1 MKVPCK
7 IQITGRP
14 QYLRILEAHLVTKTV
29 DPFQNNIPNN
39 RKSFSLEM
47 ISGWSERHHMIRIL
61 QSILKGL
68 IFTGI
73 KFRGDLISRVK
84 WPRNPRIFYP
94 RENFEHELLRNLIPS
109 KFFEI
114 IFPRNKF
121 PRRLDFFEKYCLV
134 TLIFGFLAI
143 FRGLLWTSHSYF
155 QKDERILARMFILSL
170 PKNLHDQIRK
180 KQQLC
185 GGK

>member
-1 MKVPCK
+1 MSARRAIDHTASCVARVTGQPVNHGDMLGMKVPCK
-7 IQITGRP
+7 IQITGRL

-39 RKSFSLEM
+39 RKSFSLAM

-84 WPRNPRIFYP
+84 WPRNPRIFISAKILNKNF
-94 RENFEHELLRNLIPS
+94 REIKP
-109 KFFEI
+109 KM
-114 IFPRNKF
+114 FP
-121 PRRLDFFEKYCLV
+121 D
-134 TLIFGFLAI
+134 
-143 FRGLLWTSHSYF
+143 S
-155 QKDERILARMFILSL
+155 QKVSGQKAF
-170 PKNLHDQIRK
+170 
-180 KQQLC
+180 
-185 GGK
+185 

>member
-1 MKVPCK
+1 MSARRAIDHTASCVARVTGQPVNHGGMLGMMVPCK
-7 IQITGRP
+7 IQITGRL

-39 RKSFSLEM
+39 RKSFSLAM

-114 IFPRNKF
+114 IFPRN
-121 PRRLDFFEKYCLV
+121 
-134 TLIFGFLAI
+134 
-143 FRGLLWTSHSYF
+143 
-155 QKDERILARMFILSL
+155 
-170 PKNLHDQIRK
+170 
-180 KQQLC
+180 
-185 GGK
+185 